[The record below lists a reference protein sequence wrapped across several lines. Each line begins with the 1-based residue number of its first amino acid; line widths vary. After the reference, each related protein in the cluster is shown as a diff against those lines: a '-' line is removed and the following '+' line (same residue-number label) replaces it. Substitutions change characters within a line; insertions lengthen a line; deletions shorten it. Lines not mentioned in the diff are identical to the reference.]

1 MFYPRILLSIIATA
15 ALVVASAQQ
24 LTVTLTGSMH
34 NGSSIPCFGKKV
46 GTITSTVT
54 GGTAPYTYDWSN
66 GESTPSITDVSA
78 GYYSVNVKDANGTE
92 ERAEITL
99 TEPEELKVTAT
110 VSSFANGHNISCF
123 ECNNGYIQV
132 SATQGTP
139 PYSYAWSDG
148 PSNAQNR
155 YALGPKAYKVIV
167 TDANGCE
174 SSTSVTIT
182 QPERSDWTMTGNAGT
197 NPATQYIGTSDNKDV
212 VFKANGQEA
221 LRLKAN
227 GDISLL
233 GSMDGDGPL
242 YRKEDGTLGIGFPVY
257 PPLPAE
263 RCHGLYA
270 YPYWET
276 RGNEFSQLCPE
287 TDPVLGT
294 LGSRPLKMVTEGV
307 ERLRITVDGKVG
319 IGVTTPLMALH
330 VQGGMLFHTPHG
342 SIISSND
349 ENDGMALWT
358 RNNLASW
365 GLSIDPSG
373 TGHILGDMNDPRPAL
388 SFTYAGVT
396 VANRLVVGDANGYR
410 LFVQEGIL
418 TEKVKVA
425 VRTSDE
431 WSDHVFQPG
440 YRLLPLKDVATF
452 IKEHGHLPGV
462 PSADQ
467 MVESG
472 LDVVKTDAM
481 LLEKIEEIALHLIA
495 MEKRMA
501 ELEKENGKLRRLV
514 GKL

>member
-1 MFYPRILLSIIATA
+1 
-15 ALVVASAQQ
+15 
-24 LTVTLTGSMH
+24 
-34 NGSSIPCFGKKV
+34 
-46 GTITSTVT
+46 
-54 GGTAPYTYDWSN
+54 
-66 GESTPSITDVSA
+66 
-78 GYYSVNVKDANGTE
+78 
-92 ERAEITL
+92 
-99 TEPEELKVTAT
+99 
-110 VSSFANGHNISCF
+110 
-123 ECNNGYIQV
+123 
-132 SATQGTP
+132 
-139 PYSYAWSDG
+139 
-148 PSNAQNR
+148 
-155 YALGPKAYKVIV
+155 
-167 TDANGCE
+167 
-174 SSTSVTIT
+174 
-182 QPERSDWTMTGNAGT
+182 
-197 NPATQYIGTSDNKDV
+197 
-212 VFKANGQEA
+212 
-221 LRLKAN
+221 
-227 GDISLL
+227 
-233 GSMDGDGPL
+233 
-242 YRKEDGTLGIGFPVY
+242 
-257 PPLPAE
+257 
-263 RCHGLYA
+263 
-270 YPYWET
+270 
-276 RGNEFSQLCPE
+276 
-287 TDPVLGT
+287 
-294 LGSRPLKMVTEGV
+294 
-307 ERLRITVDGKVG
+307 
-319 IGVTTPLMALH
+319 MALH